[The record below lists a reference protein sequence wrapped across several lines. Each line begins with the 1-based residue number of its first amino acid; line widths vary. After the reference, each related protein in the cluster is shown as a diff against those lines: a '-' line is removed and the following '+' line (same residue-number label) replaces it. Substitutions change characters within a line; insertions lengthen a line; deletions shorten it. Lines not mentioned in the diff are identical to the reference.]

1 MTAPEGAIQ
10 YELYGCDYK
19 VLITPQGAPSSI
31 DITSRIPQKLTYAQQ
46 VVSYSLVDWADIKGY
61 VTIDIDLGT
70 KIIPDHEYNIIY
82 RFGQAYTGDIKE
94 SMSINVYRADGSLYK
109 TIPINEWSATKWH
122 TGLQNGVDSLQEVNL
137 NFIVQR
143 SYLPESGYS
152 LKLSIDF
159 QTFLPSTST
168 EGQLLYTSRYMYL
181 TDLDDNT
188 GLLERIIAAIKAI
201 PTSIKEFFSSLGD
214 RISGF
219 FTDLAQ
225 SIGGWFADLKAK
237 IQEFFDGVKQWFQ
250 ELGDKIGG
258 FFVDLYN
265 DLMDGLRSLF
275 IPHDGYF
282 NEYSDEWS
290 VWADDHL
297 GMLVQLPE
305 LLLDIL
311 DRLGGIYTV
320 SSYSFVFPEVSLP
333 IAGKNYVLIERQ
345 EVNIGYWLEN
355 SSSVSYLYK
364 VYFVCASA
372 LFVAALLRYAQ
383 KVEVHILEGRGD
395 DSE

>member
-19 VLITPQGAPSSI
+19 VLITPQGAPSSF

-46 VVSYSLVDWADIKGY
+46 VVSYSLTEWADIKGY

-82 RFGQAYTGDIKE
+82 RFGQAYSADIKE

-109 TIPINEWSATKWH
+109 SIPINEWSATHWH
-122 TGLQNGVDSLQEVNL
+122 TGLSNGVDSLQEVNL

-152 LKLSIDF
+152 IKLSIDF
-159 QTFLPSTST
+159 QTFLPSTSS

-188 GLLERIIAAIKAI
+188 GILERIIAAIKAI
-201 PTSIKEFFSSLGD
+201 PNSIKEFFSSLGD

-250 ELGDKIGG
+250 ELGDRISG

-265 DLMDGLRSLF
+265 NIVDGLKKLF
-275 IPHDGYF
+275 IPSDGYF
-282 NEYSDEWS
+282 EGKKSELETFATDHFGAMYQAPDVMVDTIRKFTSMKPKDPAITMPAIEFNFQGKHYKLCDSMTYSFSWVNDKSHMLYYFYHFYKGFVTMILFFGFANYCLKKYNDVFGGSDE
-290 VWADDHL
+290 
-297 GMLVQLPE
+297 
-305 LLLDIL
+305 
-311 DRLGGIYTV
+311 
-320 SSYSFVFPEVSLP
+320 
-333 IAGKNYVLIERQ
+333 
-345 EVNIGYWLEN
+345 
-355 SSSVSYLYK
+355 
-364 VYFVCASA
+364 
-372 LFVAALLRYAQ
+372 
-383 KVEVHILEGRGD
+383 
-395 DSE
+395 